1 MGNNGILKK
10 LKKTLEDIYSDF
22 RSRIDPEPWKKA
34 VKEACSEAPDEA
46 AVQVVDFMLTHEYV
60 PSKVWRAVGHAADIR
75 NKPVM
80 LSDVYS
86 NASINRILDMM
97 SGTDPLRYAYISSD
111 SSDEDIK
118 YIMETALKAGQYL
131 EKGQI
136 YLAETQRGVSV
147 R

>member
-75 NKPVM
+75 N
-80 LSDVYS
+80 SSCRYRNRNS
-86 NASINRILDMM
+86 GRTSGYYFQSI
-97 SGTDPLRYAYISSD
+97 
-111 SSDEDIK
+111 
-118 YIMETALKAGQYL
+118 
-131 EKGQI
+131 
-136 YLAETQRGVSV
+136 
-147 R
+147 